1 MESTEQNVE
10 EITMDGSIDA
20 VANSLLVSLAPE
32 PKKAKPVEEAIDDA
46 EDEQPEESEE
56 IEEELDEN
64 ELSDDLGD
72 DEDDSV
78 VEKAKSENEDSK
90 ELFTVKVDG
99 QEQKVTLDDLKRSF
113 SGQAYIQKGMQEA
126 SQQKKQAEDT
136 YQALLHERQQLND
149 LLQQAQPSNA
159 IPVPVPP
166 TRALFQND
174 PVAYMEAK
182 LAYDEDRVAYD
193 NQQNQFAKYQQQQSQ
208 YAKQAFQTQ
217 LQSEMQKLTEKLPA
231 IKDPEKGAKFKD
243 NLVSYGEKI
252 GYSQDELD
260 SVVDHRAI
268 LVLHK
273 ARLYDEMQGSGK
285 DLVSKKKAKAV
296 RRVAKGGKPVSTS
309 QKESKRSSDLRSRA
323 KKSGSVDDAAA
334 AFMEMF

>member
-56 IEEELDEN
+56 IEEELDED
-64 ELSDDLGD
+64 ESSDDLVD

-126 SQQKKQAEDT
+126 SQQKKQVEET
-136 YQALLHERQQLND
+136 YQALLYERQQLND

-182 LAYDEDRVAYD
+182 LAYDEDKVAYD

-243 NLVSYGEKI
+243 NLISYGEKI

-273 ARLYDEMQGSGK
+273 ARLYDKLMA
-285 DLVSKKKAKAV
+285 SKPEANKKASLARPMVKA
-296 RRVAKGGKPVSTS
+296 G
-309 QKESKRSSDLRSRA
+309 A
-323 KKSGSVDDAAA
+323 KKSPNSSSNRKKQDVISRMKKTGSIDDVAN
-334 AFMEMF
+334 FLIS